1 LTECLT
7 NRHIRTHTGEKPFI
21 CKFKDCG
28 KGFSD
33 RSNCISHE
41 KSHEPTKN
49 KCNHCDKEY
58 VYQRDLKKHVKKFHP
73 NIDVQ
78 DNEDEL
84 GEQTDHEGQVCTD
97 DRESQGQIH
106 SKNSSVECSNI
117 ASDEVHEEDSTKII
131 DLENNDQDSDRNT
144 EKGDVAKSDDGP
156 SKDKFQDQNGINNPE
171 LLPELSSISSTATE
185 SERLQEIVSSSA
197 GDGQSQEDL
206 LSTVGISDSNVSHI
220 VLDSQTGVEDV
231 LLQTNDSENGQPST
245 IYVVQTMSDSEE
257 EHKVLLEIGRHQLN
271 LKQFPVNVHSQ
282 LL

>member
-1 LTECLT
+1 M
-7 NRHIRTHTGEKPFI
+7 
-21 CKFKDCG
+21 
-28 KGFSD
+28 
-33 RSNCISHE
+33 
-41 KSHEPTKN
+41 
-49 KCNHCDKEY
+49 
-58 VYQRDLKKHVKKFHP
+58 YQRDLKKHVKKFHP
-73 NIDVQ
+73 NVDVQ

-106 SKNSSVECSNI
+106 SKNSSVEYSNI

-156 SKDKFQDQNGINNPE
+156 SKDKIQDQNGINNPE

-197 GDGQSQEDL
+197 GDRQSQEDL

-257 EHKVLLEIGRHQLN
+257 EHKVIYLV
-271 LKQFPVNVHSQ
+271 KQN
-282 LL
+282 